1 MRQMCVIKMRKF
13 KKLRLGIHRR
23 YVTQFSFSDM
33 CEIVGEFRDYKVRMH
48 MKYQIVWIRVFFFP
62 IVRFTLLLRFV
73 HDEQNPLYTA
83 QCMRNKHTFF
93 PLSAGRKSPPLF
105 MRTKMSFQLS
115 SRKATS
121 PEKELDWVHTT
132 TRIEIKFTLFWLG
145 THFPFTICV

>member
-33 CEIVGEFRDYKVRMH
+33 CEIVGECRDYKVRMH
-48 MKYQIVWIRVFFFP
+48 MKYQIVWIRVFLFP

-105 MRTKMSFQLS
+105 MRMKMSFQLS